1 MDHLTKFIIII
12 FISSWCK
19 IVRNTNKNQPSSR
32 YNYSFHA
39 TKRTKENV
47 RLDIIYSLVRTTGSI
62 YWITLNTIQLK
73 LYCK

>member
-1 MDHLTKFIIII
+1 MEHLTKFIIII